1 MNVTS
6 KSIYAIIAVYELA
19 LNKDEF
25 IKSDV
30 IAKKYNIPKRFL
42 EITLSE
48 LKTNGIVVSKKGGG
62 GGFALAKLPEEI
74 SVYDILSV
82 TENDLNV
89 FNCSKFLDESTCN
102 NFSIFETI
110 SDEIIKVL
118 KNKTIKDM
126 ISENTIKY
134 STTFII

>member
-19 LNKDEF
+19 LNKDKF

-48 LKTNGIVVSKKGGG
+48 LKTNGIVISKKGGG
-62 GGFALAKLPEEI
+62 GGFALKKLPEEI
-74 SVYDILSV
+74 SIFDIITI
-82 TENDLNV
+82 TENDLKV
-89 FNCSKFLDESTCN
+89 FNCSKFLEKSTCN
-102 NFSIFETI
+102 TFTVFENLNT
-110 SDEIIKVL
+110 EIISLL
-118 KNKTIKDM
+118 KNKTIQD
-126 ISENTIKY
+126 IINENTINFT
-134 STTFII
+134 TTFII